1 MLTSVQRVKV
11 MAGITVALRSECRI
25 ERQMAAQLT
34 MRNSWNKRISCGR
47 RLAGDGVSPITAEL
61 SSTSHRRQ
69 AASHN
74 PLCVLVVSGPQRY

>member
-11 MAGITVALRSECRI
+11 MAGIAVALRSECRI

-47 RLAGDGVSPITAEL
+47 RHHVFDVAPSRSE
-61 SSTSHRRQ
+61 HRTVGGGLPAMNDYAIFLTHRVD
-69 AASHN
+69 
-74 PLCVLVVSGPQRY
+74 CI